1 MAKNDLS
8 IYLEKLLTQIPNF
21 EKQNDNISKTSIGWH
36 LEHTFKV
43 LIKVT
48 ETIKGSDP
56 VEFKSNFNFMRM
68 LIFLTK
74 KIPKGKAKA
83 PKSVSPSSIIT
94 TESLLENAAL
104 AKQKIKELY
113 ALDSN
118 KHFIHP
124 FFGDIKLKDCIKFL
138 RIHTNHHL
146 KIMGEINESI
156 SVSI

>member
-8 IYLEKLLTQIPNF
+8 ICLEKLLKQIPNF

-36 LEHTFKV
+36 LEHSFKV

-48 ETIKGSDP
+48 ETIKASNP

-74 KIPKGKAKA
+74 KIPRGKAKT
-83 PKSVSPSSIIT
+83 PKSVSPSSTIT

-104 AKQKIKELY
+104 AKQKIEELY
-113 ALDSN
+113 TLDSN
-118 KHFIHP
+118 KHFNHL
-124 FFGDIKLKDCIKFL
+124 FFGNVKLKGCIKFL
-138 RIHTNHHL
+138 TIHTKHHL
-146 KIMGEINESI
+146 KIIEEINDM
-156 SVSI
+156 